1 MREVI
6 LPSLPPPN
14 GHYSHAVIFNGAAYV
29 SGVLPMRVKPEAS
42 VKEQFDAVFDVI
54 ETFLKEC
61 ESSLEKVVNCRIYIA
76 DLNDWPDINRLY
88 SERFKSARPA
98 QGRPTVFLQP
108 RGGILLAERAEL
120 FGRQIA
126 VAHRGRNPFRR
137 QHCLRIR

>member
-54 ETFLKEC
+54 ETILKEC
-61 ESSLEKVVNCRIYIA
+61 ESSLEKVVNC
-76 DLNDWPDINRLY
+76 NNRMR
-88 SERFKSARPA
+88 S
-98 QGRPTVFLQP
+98 VH
-108 RGGILLAERAEL
+108 LLHSRYAEESL
-120 FGRQIA
+120 FR
-126 VAHRGRNPFRR
+126 
-137 QHCLRIR
+137 

>member
-54 ETFLKEC
+54 ETILKEC

-76 DLNDWPDINRLY
+76 DLNDWPDINRLTAND
-88 SERFKSARPA
+88 SNLLVRLESSFLLKNCISAID
-98 QGRPTVFLQP
+98 LKW
-108 RGGILLAERAEL
+108 
-120 FGRQIA
+120 
-126 VAHRGRNPFRR
+126 N
-137 QHCLRIR
+137 